1 MPANTLGPVG
11 MTAQSMA
18 MGAGTQSMFEGG
30 MRMRAQGMD
39 GKKPGNRIFNISPAV
54 NGKTVWNL
62 DADGMLSL
70 NTTGSWTITPLST
83 FSVTAKMW
91 GTGGGFPSGG
101 AFGAGSPSAGAG
113 GYAGGAVQLV
123 AGTSYTLRVNQGGG
137 TKCAYGSWGGGYS
150 ALLLTSGSVFVLVA
164 GGGGGQGGRNSGL
177 GGAGGRSNDAFQKA
191 QDGATDDQG
200 NGGGQGGFIL
210 YPGSGGGAN
219 TANLFWAN
227 GNSGSGSSGG
237 EGGYSGGGGGGGYF
251 GGGGGSGS
259 DFAGAGGGG
268 GSSYYDPARVT
279 QASLL
284 NGSGGTPGNASDP
297 DRGTAGNPQ
306 TSYAVDPAFCGKIVL
321 R

>member
-1 MPANTLGPVG
+1 MV
-11 MTAQSMA
+11 AQSMT
-18 MGAGTQSMFEGG
+18 MGAGTQGMFEGG
-30 MRMRAQGMD
+30 MKMRAQGMD
-39 GKKPGNRIFNISPAV
+39 GKKPGNRVVLISPAV
-54 NGKTVWNL
+54 NGKTVWDI
-62 DADGMLSL
+62 DAQPLSL
-70 NTTGSWTITPLST
+70 GTTGSWTITPLST
-83 FSVTAKMW
+83 FSVAAKMW

-113 GYAGGAVQLV
+113 GYAGGTVQLV

-177 GGAGGRSNDAFQKA
+177 GGAGGSPSAGNGTA
-191 QDGATDDQG
+191 DDQG
-200 NGGGQGGFIL
+200 NGAGTGGNQSSA
-210 YPGSGGGAN
+210 GSGGAAN
-219 TANLFWAN
+219 TANLFWTN
-227 GNSGSGSSGG
+227 GLSGSGSVGG
-237 EGGYSGGGGGGGYF
+237 EGGYSGGGGGGGYR